1 MIFLRRSWA
10 ISSQK
15 IPAEQ
20 KLLEKMVQ
28 AELWGKKF
36 EQVLSTSWVLFLM
49 FKKFLHYYCTPKK
62 KCAPENY

>member
-1 MIFLRRSWA
+1 MIFLRGSWA

-28 AELWGKKF
+28 AELWGKKIRA
-36 EQVLSTSWVLFLM
+36 STF
-49 FKKFLHYYCTPKK
+49 Y
-62 KCAPENY
+62 